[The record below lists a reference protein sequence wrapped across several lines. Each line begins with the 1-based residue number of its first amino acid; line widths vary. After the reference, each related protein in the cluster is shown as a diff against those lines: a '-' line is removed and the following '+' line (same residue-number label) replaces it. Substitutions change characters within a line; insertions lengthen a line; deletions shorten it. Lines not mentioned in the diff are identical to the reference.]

1 MSQEWV
7 DLVRLGFEAVQ
18 RGDMAVSDGM
28 TTPDLVLVQPPE
40 VPDAKTYE
48 GRDAIAEA
56 MEDWPNQ
63 WEDFRMDLIEI
74 LDAGDEVAV
83 SVTRHRG
90 RGGERRNRDGLR
102 GLLCATRPRRKAGA
116 DGDVFQARAGPRSCR
131 AVGVGDGAEGVDVA
145 FRAAPGP
152 PLIPATAQVRPLGSA
167 GGDDS
172 LDGGVDVDRCSGGE
186 GTDAAIDCEATT
198 EVP

>member
-18 RGDMAVSDGM
+18 RGDMAVFDGM

-48 GRDAIAEA
+48 GPDAIAES
-56 MEDWPNQ
+56 MEDWPKQ

-90 RGGERRNRDGLR
+90 RGRESGIEMDFEVFYVHRGRDGKLARMEMFFKREQALEAAGLR
-102 GLLCATRPRRKAGA
+102 
-116 DGDVFQARAGPRSCR
+116 
-131 AVGVGDGAEGVDVA
+131 E
-145 FRAAPGP
+145 
-152 PLIPATAQVRPLGSA
+152 
-167 GGDDS
+167 
-172 LDGGVDVDRCSGGE
+172 
-186 GTDAAIDCEATT
+186 
-198 EVP
+198 

>member
-7 DLVRLGFEAVQ
+7 DLVRLGFEALQ
-18 RGDMAVSDGM
+18 RGDMAMFDGM

-56 MEDWPNQ
+56 MEDWPKQ

-90 RGGERRNRDGLR
+90 RGRESGIEMDFEVFYVQRGRDGKLAR
-102 GLLCATRPRRKAGA
+102 MEMFFKREQALEAAGL
-116 DGDVFQARAGPRSCR
+116 S
-131 AVGVGDGAEGVDVA
+131 E
-145 FRAAPGP
+145 
-152 PLIPATAQVRPLGSA
+152 
-167 GGDDS
+167 
-172 LDGGVDVDRCSGGE
+172 
-186 GTDAAIDCEATT
+186 
-198 EVP
+198 